1 MDLFCA
7 LEVRSSNA
15 SVRNLGITINYEIV
29 LPNRNETKFQA
40 FSKGTECKNVNN
52 VDLVS

>member
-7 LEVRSSNA
+7 LVVSSSNA
-15 SVRNLGITINYEIV
+15 SVRNLRITISYEIG

-52 VDLVS
+52 VDLVG